1 MLGDSGFLRFL
12 ERLNLVMNKSRPSL
26 AVGHH
31 LGHRPGSGLDFRE
44 YRPYQRGDDLRYL
57 DWNLFSRLE
66 QLFLKEFTEERD
78 FLVYF
83 LIDQSRSMGFG
94 TPSKLQYAL
103 RLAAAL
109 GYIALAGSDQ
119 VGAACCS
126 EGWDSELKP
135 LKGKRQA
142 HRFFQYLESAGIKG
156 RTDLN
161 RALATLAWKVKQPGL
176 AVILSDLLAP
186 EEISDGLRRL
196 RTGAWEI
203 WVLQILTPWELN
215 PSLEAEVLLIDA
227 ETGRR
232 REMVITDQTI
242 AAYRQRLHTL
252 QTRYRQL
259 APQYGYRFLTLSTA
273 MPLEEVL
280 FETMRKERLIV

>member
-1 MLGDSGFLRFL
+1 MLGDRSFLRFL
-12 ERLNLVMNKSRPSL
+12 EKLSLVMNKSRPSL

-31 LGHRPGSGLDFRE
+31 LGHQPGSGLDFRE

-57 DWNLFSRLE
+57 DWNLYSRLE

-94 TPSKLQYAL
+94 TPSKLQYAV

-109 GYIALAGSDQ
+109 GYIALASADQ

-142 HRFFQYLESAGIKG
+142 RKFFQYLETASVQG

-161 RALATLAWKVKQPGL
+161 HVLTSLAWKVKQPGL
-176 AVILSDLLAP
+176 AVILSDLLEP
-186 EEISDGLRRL
+186 TDCTDGLKRL
-196 RTGAWEI
+196 RANRWEL

-215 PSLEAEVLLIDA
+215 PSLDPEVQLIDA
-227 ETGRR
+227 ETNRR

-242 AAYRQRLHTL
+242 AAYRQRLHTI
-252 QTRYRQL
+252 QTRHRQW
-259 APQYGYRFLTLSTA
+259 AGRYGYRFLTLSTA
-273 MPLEEVL
+273 KPLEEVL
-280 FETMRKERLIV
+280 FQTMRKERLII